1 MSSVTNSSVP
11 DIGSESGSS
20 VRPTTHFW
28 QQLLLPADL
37 AAQSEFSLVPPHR
50 FGYPVRLPDG
60 RFLVL
65 PIREVA
71 GAVDR
76 AVASLIS
83 NQASFEVVRALAIA
97 MTQLAQKMP
106 CDVIVG
112 LPTLGLVYAP
122 LVAEGLGFPRYVP
135 MGYSR
140 KFWYDE
146 KLSVAVQSLTTPNQA
161 KRLFLDPNQL
171 ELVRGRRVLIID
183 DAVSTGG
190 TLSAAIALLE
200 QAGAQVVGAVLAMRQ
215 GNAWRARLGD
225 AWTDR
230 VAGVFDSPRLRRC
243 EGGWCPEH

>member
-1 MSSVTNSSVP
+1 MKHPASS
-11 DIGSESGSS
+11 SEPIAS
-20 VRPTTHFW
+20 VRATTNFW
-28 QQLLLPADL
+28 QHLYSDAELS
-37 AAQSEFSLVPPHR
+37 AQTEFSLSAPHR

-60 RFLVL
+60 RYLVL

-71 GAVDR
+71 GAEGR

-83 NQASFEVVRALAIA
+83 NQASFEVVRALATA
-97 MTQLAQKMP
+97 MTQLAQSMR
-106 CDVIVG
+106 CDVVVG
-112 LPTLGLVYAP
+112 LPTLGLVFAP
-122 LVAEGLGFPRYVP
+122 LVAERLGFDRYVP

-171 ELVRGRRVLIID
+171 ELVHGRRVLIVD

-215 GNAWRARLGD
+215 GNAWQQRLGS
-225 AWTDR
+225 AWTNR
-230 VAGVFDSPRLRRC
+230 IVGVFDSPRLRRS
-243 EGGWCPEH
+243 EGGWCPED